1 MLDGAPSEVLAG
13 SCGYSSR
20 IASWR
25 GGVLLAASVPL
36 SGGRIVQRE
45 GDAVPDRLHFTLPR
59 VVDGFDWLPA
69 EGDETHPLSALGQEL
84 DVTVVV
90 TSDVTGIAYET
101 RRGRFQIQDT
111 SEDNRGSVSVTASGV
126 FQVIAD
132 DRLPAP
138 LAPRTDGTLFSEFRR
153 LMPAGLPVSIDPAL
167 TDRAC
172 PQSLQWTEDRLD
184 ALYAIADALPA
195 VMRPGS
201 SGQVVL
207 RPRVQDDASPVLTI
221 SEGDRR
227 PGNDYPVLVGK
238 ARRQSRDGVYNAVVA
253 RGAVTDDPSSPP
265 VQSEAMQTTGPFAA
279 VSTGFRVKRKFFAS
293 PLLTTEAQCAAAAA
307 TQLASSLRP
316 AKVIP
321 IELPPDP
328 RIELDDVDR
337 VRADQVLQR
346 VRALHQ
352 IHGAPGNATNLF
364 TNPRMVTVSGPAL
377 IEDPSREGTLI
388 GASA

>member
-13 SCGYSSR
+13 SCGYTSR

-36 SGGRIVQRE
+36 SAGRIVQRE

-59 VVDGFDWLPA
+59 VVDGFDWLPS

-111 SEDNRGSVSVTASGV
+111 AEDNSGSLSVTASGV
-126 FQVIAD
+126 FQIIAD

-153 LMPAGLPVSIDPAL
+153 LMPAGLPVSIDAAL

-184 ALYAIADALPA
+184 ALYAITDALPA
-195 VMRPGS
+195 VMRPGP

-207 RPRVQDDASPVLTI
+207 RPRVDDAAVPVLTI

-253 RGAVTDDPSSPP
+253 RGSVTDDPSSPP
-265 VQSEAMQTTGPFAA
+265 VQSEALQTTGPFAA
-279 VSTGFRVKRKFFAS
+279 VSTGFRVKRKYFAS

-316 AKVIP
+316 AKMIP
-321 IELPPDP
+321 VELPPDP
-328 RIELDDVDR
+328 RIELDDVEQIR
-337 VRADQVLQR
+337 SEQQADGTWGLDNTGPVVGVDLPLT
-346 VRALHQ
+346 VAD
-352 IHGAPGNATNLF
+352 GAMRLDVA
-364 TNPRMVTVSGPAL
+364 V
-377 IEDPSREGTLI
+377 I
-388 GASA
+388 